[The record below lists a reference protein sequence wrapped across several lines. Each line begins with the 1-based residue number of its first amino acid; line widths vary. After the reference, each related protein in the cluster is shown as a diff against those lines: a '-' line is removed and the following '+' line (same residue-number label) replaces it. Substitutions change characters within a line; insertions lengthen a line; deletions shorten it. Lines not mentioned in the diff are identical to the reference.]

1 MIPSY
6 ILNLILVSVSDE
18 GTSLSSKLL
27 SQQMETSQ
35 KTTAGHK
42 AEITR

>member
-6 ILNLILVSVSDE
+6 ILNLTLVSVGKRSY
-18 GTSLSSKLL
+18 LPSSKLL